1 MGTAFGLIGTITH
14 DVITYE
20 SGRSLKGLGGVLYQ
34 AAVFCGLGKE
44 VFLYTNIGDELVR
57 DMENVVKS
65 WKTLRRGGIRCVP
78 GSGNQVF
85 LHYPEKG
92 ERVEILKSVVPPLD
106 PSPIINDSSKFWM
119 LILILNSGFDIKLQD
134 WRKVISSASCPV
146 WIDIH
151 SLLLSREFNVE
162 RRYVP
167 LTEWKEWVEGV
178 HFIQANEKEVAT
190 MLGSPDRIASKTE
203 LFSFARIV
211 FDLGATAVFITLGK
225 EGVLVITPEEYRK
238 LSALKAKKVVDTTG
252 CGDVFGA
259 AAAAK
264 LASGE
269 TPFSAASY
277 GIELATEAV
286 SIKGVEETYR
296 LALKHR

>member
-1 MGTAFGLIGTITH
+1 MFGLIGTITH
-14 DVITYE
+14 DVITFD
-20 SGRSLKGLGGVLYQ
+20 SGRSLEGLGGVLYQ
-34 AAVFCGLGKE
+34 AAVFCGLGKD
-44 VFLYTNIGDELVR
+44 VWLYTNIGDELVR
-57 DMENVVKS
+57 DMEEIVKD
-65 WKTLRRGGIRCVP
+65 WKTLRRGGVNRVP
-78 GSGNQVF
+78 GPGNQVF

-92 ERVEILKSVVPPLD
+92 ERVEILKSVVPPLETG
-106 PSPIINDSSKFWM
+106 PIIKDVSKFGM
-119 LILILNSGFDIKLQD
+119 LILIINSGFDIKLPD

-151 SLLLSREFNVE
+151 SLLLSRGLDVE

-178 HFIQANEKEVAT
+178 HFIQANAKEVAT
-190 MLGSPDRIASKTE
+190 MLGSPDRIVSKTE

-252 CGDVFGA
+252 CGDVFCA
-259 AAAAK
+259 ATAVK

-269 TPFSAASY
+269 NPFSAASY

-286 SIKGVEETYR
+286 SVKGIEETHS
-296 LALKHR
+296 LALKYR